1 MIQIQSDPIKYSL
14 KKRDYWGIFPASRD
28 AETGA
33 VTPFGSPAKTCRCIK
48 ILSGS
53 FLHHIIIISSLILQ
67 IWEQGWEWH
76 ALVEVRHEIQ
86 WSKEEKALGRWCYHY
101 TGLSWAG
108 NMSSLHHHDWW
119 HHIVPTIIIPYIF
132 QFSWGRRFFWAPV
145 DMKEISILLLSVA
158 NLVGIVFR
166 CQFAGFFESH

>member
-86 WSKEEKALGRWCYHY
+86 WSKEEKALGRWCYQY
-101 TGLSWAG
+101 TGLSWAE

-119 HHIVPTIIIPYIF
+119 HHMLYQPSSFRIN
-132 QFSWGRRFFWAPV
+132 FS
-145 DMKEISILLLSVA
+145 SVE
-158 NLVGIVFR
+158 GE
-166 CQFAGFFESH
+166 GFFGHQLIWERSASSSSQWPIW